1 VRRPGS
7 EPFTAADWMDEGK
20 PVTYELRAIEGLMEI
35 CDRSRTEPGDAA
47 LRMELLGALGL
58 DPWPLRLPSGEGQV
72 IDLRVD
78 DARGAAQVLRGGL
91 LATPPAFRAMVDQL
105 AYTLAN
111 LARTLRGM

>member
-1 VRRPGS
+1 
-7 EPFTAADWMDEGK
+7 MDEGK

-35 CDRSRTEPGDAA
+35 CDRSRTEPGDTA

-78 DARGAAQVLRGGL
+78 DELVGVALTSGA
-91 LATPPAFRAMVDQL
+91 VDQRL
-105 AYTLAN
+105 FVEVVG
-111 LARTLRGM
+111 RGRIVRVHVPGQQLLS

>member
-1 VRRPGS
+1 
-7 EPFTAADWMDEGK
+7 
-20 PVTYELRAIEGLMEI
+20 VTYELRAIEGLMEI
-35 CDRSRTEPGDAA
+35 CDRSRTEPGDTA